1 MGKIVLLID
10 LVVHEFVHLWHEV
23 SLVVV
28 RLVSTFLCHF
38 ILALGRFGGRISKTP
53 TLLHGWV
60 LIKIAVVH
68 ITHEFLGVERLSDWA
83 LLAVLLLKIRD
94 KLLLCLIIVVGVH
107 DSINSA

>member
-38 ILALGRFGGRISKTP
+38 ILALGRLSGRISKTP

-68 ITHEFLGVERLSDWA
+68 ITHEFLGVERLSNWA